1 MLLSS
6 ILRRKPPLAASF
18 RKFSTS
24 AKMSL
29 KALSSKDAASLD
41 KDLMET
47 GGFSLDQLMELAGLS
62 VSQAVYRIHPPSAG
76 KNILVICGP
85 GNNGEHSIPTT
96 YHLPPTTY
104 HLHLQRHRHS
114 PSPSPSPSYPP
125 MTQSHYNTI
134 TDLTTSPKPGGDG
147 LVAARHL
154 AHFGYNPKIYYPKEG
169 KNELY
174 QRLKT
179 QLRNLS
185 IPILNDTHDL
195 PEAIKT
201 SHLLVDAIF
210 GFSFGGPLRDP
221 FPEII
226 SQMEAAT
233 IPVLSVD
240 APSSWDIESGPPR
253 DGPGAKFMPEALISL
268 TAPKPCVKFYR
279 GRHFVGGRFLTRGIA
294 EKYGLDVPDYQGV
307 DQVLEV
313 GVDAEGRL

>member
-1 MLLSS
+1 
-6 ILRRKPPLAASF
+6 
-18 RKFSTS
+18 
-24 AKMSL
+24 MSL
-29 KALSSKDAASLD
+29 KALSSKDAAALD

-62 VSQAVYRIHPPSAG
+62 VSQAVYRIHPPSKG

-85 GNNGEHSIPTT
+85 GNNG
-96 YHLPPTTY
+96 
-104 HLHLQRHRHS
+104 
-114 PSPSPSPSYPP
+114 
-125 MTQSHYNTI
+125 
-134 TDLTTSPKPGGDG
+134 GDG

-154 AHFGYNPKIYYPKEG
+154 HHYGYTPSIYYPKQG

-174 QRLKT
+174 QRLTT
-179 QLRNLS
+179 QLKNLS
-185 IPILNDTHDL
+185 IPFITDL
-195 PEAIKT
+195 PEAIKS

-226 SQMEAAT
+226 GQIESAT

-240 APSSWDIESGPPR
+240 APSSWDIESGPPKE
-253 DGPGAKFMPEALISL
+253 GPGAKFMPEALISL